1 MSVLF
6 KPKAPAAAP
15 AGRLVV
21 VAGFSGGVG
30 RTTAA
35 ANLAAGLAAWGLR
48 VSALD
53 LSLPAPALA
62 VHLGLRGFAPGR
74 WRALAAGESHHAVL
88 VPAPVGEAA
97 GLRLL
102 PGPGREERRDLPA
115 PEALAGLAETL
126 RDEDD
131 AVVADLSPD
140 PDCPYA
146 RALAERA
153 DAAVFVLTPAP
164 DAAARFR
171 AVLAAP
177 PWGVDRARGFLFVNR
192 EDRGHLGVD
201 GQALAGRLGVPACA
215 AAAPYAPQ
223 PYANALTGGLPL
235 VLSPCAEGEPW
246 RRLRR
251 AVAAGLG
258 WNTGR
263 SETP

>member
-1 MSVLF
+1 MSLLL
-6 KPKAPAAAP
+6 KPKAPAGFP
-15 AGRLVV
+15 AGRLIV

-35 ANLAAGLAAWGLR
+35 ANLAAGLAALGLR

-62 VHLGLRGFAPGR
+62 AHLGLRAFAPGR
-74 WRALAAGESHHAVL
+74 WRALAAGESHHTVL

-97 GLRLL
+97 GIRLL
-102 PGPGREERRDLPA
+102 PGPEREERCGLPA
-115 PEALAGLAETL
+115 PEVLARLTETL
-126 RDEDD
+126 RAEDD

-140 PDCPYA
+140 PDCPFA

-171 AVLAAP
+171 AVLGAS
-177 PWGVDRARGFLFVNR
+177 PWGSDHARGFLFVNR

-201 GQALAGRLGVPACA
+201 GQTLAGRLGVPACA
-215 AAAPYAPQ
+215 ASAPYAPQ

-258 WNTGR
+258 WNIGK
-263 SETP
+263 E